1 LIVAGHSVGGFC
13 RSQAPSSSPSLFW
26 VSIAWGLIVA
36 GFSIASFWPY
46 QAQKRAPESR
56 ELLSA
61 LATDKTATTATG
73 KNRLKKFLN

>member
-1 LIVAGHSVGGFC
+1 
-13 RSQAPSSSPSLFW
+13 
-26 VSIAWGLIVA
+26 LIVA